1 MSVFLN
7 KLHYYNEKWS
17 ISIPPNLSCV
27 KFCVLA
33 VSLTCLFG
41 TTCEVCARYQA
52 FCRQV
57 GTQIHSVT
65 PSSAHCTHHLRRT
78 WFLAFIFSS
87 LNKPNTLHV
96 PLLPWVLIWFFYFV
110 LFIWFFKKMP
120 KPQAQRRQESK
131 GWEECTKKGRC
142 REWREKLRSK
152 EEGEK
157 GGGSKQWEVE
167 GRRLPLTPSWVL
179 GEPGPGLR
187 LHPGSQLPG
196 LPAGYSPQVKQ
207 VPSDQKWA
215 SGGLF

>member
-1 MSVFLN
+1 MRNEVFPFPRIYPVLSFVCWLFLLIAYLVPHARSVLGTRPFAGRWGPRSTALLHRLLIAHTTFAGLGFWRLFSLLLTNPTLYMSHCF
-7 KLHYYNEKWS
+7 HECWFDFS
-17 ISIPPNLSCV
+17 IL
-27 KFCVLA
+27 
-33 VSLTCLFG
+33 
-41 TTCEVCARYQA
+41 
-52 FCRQV
+52 
-57 GTQIHSVT
+57 
-65 PSSAHCTHHLRRT
+65 
-78 WFLAFIFSS
+78 
-87 LNKPNTLHV
+87 
-96 PLLPWVLIWFFYFV
+96 FYF
-110 LFIWFFKKMP
+110 FIWFFKKMP

-131 GWEECTKKGRC
+131 GWEECTKRGRC